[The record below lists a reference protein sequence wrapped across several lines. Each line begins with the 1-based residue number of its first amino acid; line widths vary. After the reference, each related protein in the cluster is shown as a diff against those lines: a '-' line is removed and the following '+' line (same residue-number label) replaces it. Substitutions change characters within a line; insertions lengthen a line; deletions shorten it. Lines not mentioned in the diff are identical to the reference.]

1 MNLRN
6 DLQLIYDWVPAGSHV
21 LDLGCGKG
29 ELLHALMNE
38 KNCTGYGVEID
49 GNSVQ
54 AAIEH
59 GVNVIQADLEKGL
72 SILPTTVLM

>member
-38 KNCTGYGVEID
+38 KT
-49 GNSVQ
+49 VQ
-54 AAIEH
+54 AMAWKLTATAFR
-59 GVNVIQADLEKGL
+59 QPL
-72 SILPTTVLM
+72 SMV